1 MKKFVILLVA
11 VLASLFV
18 LSSCVAAPVA
28 EVQKEGVD
36 TDENPSSM
44 FVIVEKADNWDI
56 VYHKD
61 TKVMYA
67 VSDGGYNC
75 GNFTVL
81 LDEYGYPMLYGEE
94 YGD

>member
-1 MKKFVILLVA
+1 MKKFVILLVT

-18 LSSCVAAPVA
+18 LSSCASVAD
-28 EVQKEGVD
+28 VQREG
-36 TDENPSSM
+36 TETEENPSSM
-44 FVIVEKADNWDI
+44 FALVEEAYSWDI

-67 VSDGGYNC
+67 VSNGSYNR